1 MRRKNLWSGNLP
13 AEAGGDAPALLQPSL
28 GIRYEALNSIGILD
42 KTTEKHESARA
53 EALIGPMHVPTT
65 SITSHAAGPQTDN
78 AHPNG
83 GAS

>member
-1 MRRKNLWSGNLP
+1 MP
-13 AEAGGDAPALLQPSL
+13 ADAGGGAPARLQPSL
-28 GIRYEALNSIGILD
+28 GIRYEPLNSIGIRD
-42 KTTEKHESARA
+42 KPTEKHESARA

-83 GAS
+83 GVS